1 MLRRAKEIREKIN
14 MPTEERSK
22 GQEQKKQGK
31 GTQNKKV
38 FMGEEEKEKGR
49 KKDGSR
55 KESEEK
61 AQRKH
66 KKLEPSGDNGSILF
80 IASQYVPI
88 YPLSSCFDS
97 MLALTAFKVC
107 YRMPFWKVSSFF
119 FLMLGPRFL

>member
-66 KKLEPSGDNGSILF
+66 KKLEPSGDNGSCYLC
-80 IASQYVPI
+80 PI
-88 YPLSSCFDS
+88 SKIWPLSPHGVEGRVRNQS
-97 MLALTAFKVC
+97 AL
-107 YRMPFWKVSSFF
+107 
-119 FLMLGPRFL
+119 